1 MAGVSMKRPSFFF
14 GWLVL
19 VAIGYSLF
27 IGAGMIF
34 YAMSVLLETIVAA
47 TGFSVAQI
55 SGANT
60 LFLVAAGFAGIG
72 VGELIS
78 RYDVRYCVVIG
89 TLVIA
94 GAYGLLPMV
103 STLPEIYGVYVLLG
117 IGYSMTALVPATTLV
132 ARWFV
137 RRRALGLALTQSGL
151 SLGGVLLTP
160 ALAQMLKT
168 GGIDM
173 LHSGWVFWVILA
185 NVPLTL
191 AFLRPSPQAM
201 GQLPDGDAHD
211 GQSED
216 TMTEGLSASEA
227 LRSRFFRWSASAS
240 ILALMAQVGTIAH
253 VFKWGLERADAE
265 TAAITI
271 ASVAFC
277 SLVGRLICGAV
288 LDRLNLFK
296 FVLSVYLLQAAT
308 LFAMSMAQGE
318 LAVLAMTMVFGFTV
332 GNILMVQPLLVA
344 AAFGLRDFPRIL
356 SYQQLIMNFGVASG
370 PIAIGVIYDFGGG
383 YGNAF
388 VFVSL
393 CSLAAF
399 GALWIARAPELVRR
413 AD

>member
-1 MAGVSMKRPSFFF
+1 
-14 GWLVL
+14 
-19 VAIGYSLF
+19 
-27 IGAGMIF
+27 
-34 YAMSVLLETIVAA
+34 
-47 TGFSVAQI
+47 
-55 SGANT
+55 
-60 LFLVAAGFAGIG
+60 
-72 VGELIS
+72 
-78 RYDVRYCVVIG
+78 
-89 TLVIA
+89 
-94 GAYGLLPMV
+94 
-103 STLPEIYGVYVLLG
+103 LPEIYGVYVLLG

-160 ALAQMLKT
+160 ALAQMLKS

-201 GQLPDGDAHD
+201 GQLPDGDARD

-216 TMTEGLSASEA
+216 TMTEGLSANEA

-399 GALWIARAPELVRR
+399 GALWIARAPDLVRR

>member
-1 MAGVSMKRPSFFF
+1 MKSPQFFF

-19 VAIGYSLF
+19 LAIGYSLF
-27 IGAGMIF
+27 VGAGMIF

-94 GAYGLLPMV
+94 GAYGLLPDV

-168 GGIDM
+168 GGIEM

-185 NVPLTL
+185 NVLL
-191 AFLRPSPQAM
+191 AMAFMRPSPQAM
-201 GQLPDGDAHD
+201 GLLPDGDVQD
-211 GQSED
+211 GQED
-216 TMTEGLSASEA
+216 TTMTQGLSAGEA
-227 LRSRFFRWSASAS
+227 VRTRFFRWSASAS

-277 SLVGRLICGAV
+277 SLIGRLICGAI
-288 LDRLNLFK
+288 LDRLNLYK
-296 FVLSVYLLQAAT
+296 FVLTVYLLQAAT

-318 LAVLAMTMVFGFTV
+318 LAVLAMTMLFGFTV

-356 SYQQLIMNFGVASG
+356 SYQQLIMNFGVAMG
-370 PIAIGVIYDFGGG
+370 PIAIGLIYDFGGG

-388 VFVSL
+388 VFVSF
-393 CSLAAF
+393 CSVAAF
-399 GALWIARAPELVRR
+399 AALWMARSPDLVHG
-413 AD
+413 

>member
-1 MAGVSMKRPSFFF
+1 MRRPGFFF

-60 LFLVAAGFAGIG
+60 LFLIAAGFAGIG

-78 RYDVRYCVVIG
+78 RYDARYCVVIG

-94 GAYGLLPMV
+94 GAYGLLPSV

-185 NVPLTL
+185 NVPLSL
-191 AFLRPSPQAM
+191 AFLRPSPQSM
-201 GQLPDGDAHD
+201 GQLPDGDSLD
-211 GQSED
+211 GQGED
-216 TMTEGLSASEA
+216 TLAEGMQAADA
-227 LRSRFFRWSASAS
+227 LRSRFFRWSAAGS

-277 SLVGRLICGAV
+277 SLVGRLICGAL

-388 VFVSL
+388 LFVGL

-399 GALWIARAPELVRR
+399 GALWMARSPDLVQG

>member
-1 MAGVSMKRPSFFF
+1 MKSPQFFF

-19 VAIGYSLF
+19 LAIGYSLF
-27 IGAGMIF
+27 VGAGMIF

-94 GAYGLLPMV
+94 GAYGLLPDV

-168 GGIDM
+168 GGIEM

-185 NVPLTL
+185 NVPLAL
-191 AFLRPSPQAM
+191 AFMRPSPQAM
-201 GQLPDGDAHD
+201 GLLPDGDVQD
-211 GQSED
+211 GQED
-216 TMTEGLSASEA
+216 RTMTQGLSAGEA
-227 LRSRFFRWSASAS
+227 VRSRFFRWSASAS

-277 SLVGRLICGAV
+277 SLIGRLICGAI
-288 LDRLNLFK
+288 LDRLNLYK
-296 FVLSVYLLQAAT
+296 FVLTVYLLQAAT
-308 LFAMSMAQGE
+308 LFAMSMVKGE
-318 LAVLAMTMVFGFTV
+318 LAVLAMTMLFGFTV

-356 SYQQLIMNFGVASG
+356 SYQQLIMNFGVAMG
-370 PIAIGVIYDFGGG
+370 PIAIGLIYDFGGG

-388 VFVSL
+388 VFVSF

-399 GALWIARAPELVRR
+399 AALWMARSPDLVRG
-413 AD
+413 

>member
-1 MAGVSMKRPSFFF
+1 MKSPQFFF

-19 VAIGYSLF
+19 LAIGYSLF
-27 IGAGMIF
+27 VGAGMIF

-94 GAYGLLPMV
+94 GAYGLLPDV

-168 GGIDM
+168 GGIEM

-185 NVPLTL
+185 NVPLAM
-191 AFLRPSPQAM
+191 AFMRPSPQAM
-201 GQLPDGDAHD
+201 GLLPDGDVQD
-211 GQSED
+211 GQED
-216 TMTEGLSASEA
+216 TTMTQGLSAGEA
-227 LRSRFFRWSASAS
+227 VRSRFFRWSASAS

-277 SLVGRLICGAV
+277 SLIGRLICGAI
-288 LDRLNLFK
+288 LDRLNLYK
-296 FVLSVYLLQAAT
+296 FVLTVYLLQAAT

-318 LAVLAMTMVFGFTV
+318 LAVLAMTMLFGFTV

-356 SYQQLIMNFGVASG
+356 SYQQLIMNFGVAMG
-370 PIAIGVIYDFGGG
+370 PIAIGLIYDFGGG

-388 VFVSL
+388 VFVSF
-393 CSLAAF
+393 CSVAAF
-399 GALWIARAPELVRR
+399 AALWMARSPDLVHG
-413 AD
+413 

>member
-1 MAGVSMKRPSFFF
+1 MKSPQFFF

-19 VAIGYSLF
+19 LAIGYSLF
-27 IGAGMIF
+27 VGAGMIF

-94 GAYGLLPMV
+94 GAYGLLPDV
-103 STLPEIYGVYVLLG
+103 STLSEIYGVYVLLG

-168 GGIDM
+168 GGIEM

-185 NVPLTL
+185 NVPLAM
-191 AFLRPSPQAM
+191 AFMRPSPQAM
-201 GQLPDGDAHD
+201 GLLPDGDVQD
-211 GQSED
+211 GQED
-216 TMTEGLSASEA
+216 TTMTQGLSAGEA
-227 LRSRFFRWSASAS
+227 VRTRFFRWSASAS

-277 SLVGRLICGAV
+277 SLIGRLICGAI
-288 LDRLNLFK
+288 LDRLNLYK
-296 FVLSVYLLQAAT
+296 FVLTVYLLQAAT

-318 LAVLAMTMVFGFTV
+318 LAVLAMTMLFGFTV

-356 SYQQLIMNFGVASG
+356 SYQQLIMNFGVAMG
-370 PIAIGVIYDFGGG
+370 PIAIGLIYDFGGG

-388 VFVSL
+388 VFVSF
-393 CSLAAF
+393 CSVAAF
-399 GALWIARAPELVRR
+399 AALWMARSPDLVHG
-413 AD
+413 

>member
-1 MAGVSMKRPSFFF
+1 
-14 GWLVL
+14 
-19 VAIGYSLF
+19 
-27 IGAGMIF
+27 
-34 YAMSVLLETIVAA
+34 
-47 TGFSVAQI
+47 
-55 SGANT
+55 
-60 LFLVAAGFAGIG
+60 
-72 VGELIS
+72 
-78 RYDVRYCVVIG
+78 
-89 TLVIA
+89 
-94 GAYGLLPMV
+94 
-103 STLPEIYGVYVLLG
+103 
-117 IGYSMTALVPATTLV
+117 
-132 ARWFV
+132 
-137 RRRALGLALTQSGL
+137 
-151 SLGGVLLTP
+151 
-160 ALAQMLKT
+160 
-168 GGIDM
+168 
-173 LHSGWVFWVILA
+173 
-185 NVPLTL
+185 
-191 AFLRPSPQAM
+191 
-201 GQLPDGDAHD
+201 
-211 GQSED
+211 
-216 TMTEGLSASEA
+216 MTEGLSASEA

-296 FVLSVYLLQAAT
+296 FALSVYLLQAAT
-308 LFAMSMAQGE
+308 LFAMSMAQGG

>member
-1 MAGVSMKRPSFFF
+1 MKSPQFFF

-19 VAIGYSLF
+19 LAIGYSLF
-27 IGAGMIF
+27 VGAGMIF

-94 GAYGLLPMV
+94 GAYGLLPDV

-168 GGIDM
+168 GGIEM

-185 NVPLTL
+185 NVPLAM
-191 AFLRPSPQAM
+191 AFMRPSPQAM
-201 GQLPDGDAHD
+201 GLLPDGDVQD
-211 GQSED
+211 GQED
-216 TMTEGLSASEA
+216 TTMTQGLSAGEA
-227 LRSRFFRWSASAS
+227 VRTRFFRWSASAS

-277 SLVGRLICGAV
+277 SLIGRLICGAI
-288 LDRLNLFK
+288 LDRLNLYK
-296 FVLSVYLLQAAT
+296 FVLTVYLLQAAT

-318 LAVLAMTMVFGFTV
+318 LAVLAMTMLFGFTV

-356 SYQQLIMNFGVASG
+356 SYQQFIMNFGVAMG
-370 PIAIGVIYDFGGG
+370 PIAIGLIYDFGGG

-388 VFVSL
+388 VFVSF
-393 CSLAAF
+393 CSVAAF
-399 GALWIARAPELVRR
+399 AALWMARSPDLVHG
-413 AD
+413 